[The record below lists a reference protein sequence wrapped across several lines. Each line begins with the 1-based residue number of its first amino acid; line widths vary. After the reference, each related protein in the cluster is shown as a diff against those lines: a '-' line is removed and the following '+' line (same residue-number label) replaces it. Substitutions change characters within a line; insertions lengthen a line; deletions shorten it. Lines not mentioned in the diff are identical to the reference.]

1 MEETQAN
8 AVLILMFALRCI
20 APLLLTLA
28 IGYLMNRLVDR
39 WEAEDVALEA
49 DGVAAP
55 RPAPLPSPQPAPAPG
70 MRLPT
75 VTVPCWI
82 LRNCD
87 EAAQADCPARKQPG
101 IPCWLARLRVEG
113 ALPDG
118 CPDCEIYEDA
128 MPAPAV

>member
-1 MEETQAN
+1 MEETQATG
-8 AVLILMFALRCI
+8 VLILMFALRCI

-39 WEAEDVALEA
+39 WDAED
-49 DGVAAP
+49 AA
-55 RPAPLPSPQPAPAPG
+55 RETGSVPAPSPG

-82 LRNCD
+82 LKNCD

-101 IPCWLARLRVEG
+101 IPCWLAPLRTEG

-118 CPDCEIYEDA
+118 CPDCPIYEDA

>member
-1 MEETQAN
+1 MEETQAT
-8 AVLILMFALRCI
+8 AILILMFALRCI

-39 WEAEDVALEA
+39 WQAED
-49 DGVAAP
+49 AA
-55 RPAPLPSPQPAPAPG
+55 RVVDDLPTPQPAPAPG

-75 VTVPCWI
+75 ITVPCWI

-101 IPCWLARLRVEG
+101 IPCWLARLSAEG
-113 ALPDG
+113 RLPDG
-118 CPDCEIYEDA
+118 CPDCPIYEDA